1 MSDNS
6 DILLINRYKDFL
18 EAICAYLRHSGYT
31 VHKAFDLAGA
41 LNALSSYPVGLIICD
56 TALQDIDGYDF
67 LRFLKKDPLR
77 KSIPVVFFAPTTD
90 GGQSLKAL
98 EVGATDFLV
107 YPLQVEALISRIC
120 KIMPINESTERM
132 RPNDDPSEVAPVS
145 PSTNAV
151 VSTKDNKDTRKKHIF
166 PHLRIEISRDGLLWI
181 PGMIKNFSRDGMYV
195 ETALLAKQG
204 ATLNFRFSTPKGMY
218 IITGF
223 VKHIAFND
231 IEKPTGI
238 GVSINNSTEWVEM
251 HKYMDSLQGKVSA
264 DAAKKDAANKQS
276 ASLPVTPADP
286 PPVTPADPPPKHE
299 VKVLDRSSAVA
310 ASHNSDEM
318 SYANRFYQSLIGKQL
333 DNYKVVSFIGSGSMG
348 GVFMGWDIALEREVA
363 LKVISYVLSSQEAY
377 REKFIN
383 EARVISKLDHPNIA
397 QIYYIGFSSNILYFA
412 MEFIPGNTL
421 QVLVKKYGQL
431 NILKG
436 LDYLITTCETLDFV
450 CKKNII
456 HRDIKPDNI
465 IINEKGILKIVDFGV
480 AKTIDLDYR
489 GGKEGKVVGTPF
501 YISPD
506 SIAGGPVDHRSDIYS
521 LGASFYHAF
530 AGYPPFSGKDIKEI
544 IFKHLNSKI
553 TPMGKINPKV
563 PKSLSNIIAKM
574 MAKDPAKRYQDYQEL
589 NIDLKLFRSHAM
601 KAQLK
606 NRPIPSNP
614 WRSVDSKNAQN

>member
-1 MSDNS
+1 MSDKS

-31 VHKAFDLAGA
+31 VHTAMDLTGA
-41 LNALSSYPVGLIICD
+41 LNALASYPVGVIICD

-77 KSIPVVFFAPTTD
+77 KSIPIVFFAPTTD
-90 GGQSLKAL
+90 EGQSLKAIEL
-98 EVGATDFLV
+98 GATDFLV
-107 YPLQVEALISRIC
+107 YPLQVEALINRIW
-120 KIMPINESTERM
+120 KIMPLEEITERV
-132 RPNDDPSEVAPVS
+132 RTNDDSSDVAPAS
-145 PSTNAV
+145 PSTSAD
-151 VSTKDNKDTRKKHIF
+151 VSTEERRDAQRKDIF
-166 PHLRIEISRDGLLWI
+166 PHLRTEISRDGLLWI
-181 PGMIKNFSRDGMYV
+181 PGRIKNFSRDGMYV

-204 ATLNFRFSTPKGMY
+204 ATMNLRFSTPNGMY
-218 IITGF
+218 IINGF

-238 GVSINNSTEWVEM
+238 GVSINNSTEWVEV
-251 HKYMDSLQGKVSA
+251 HNYMDSLQGKVSA
-264 DAAKKDAANKQS
+264 EAAKKDAANKQS
-276 ASLPVTPADP
+276 TPSPVTAANPSP
-286 PPVTPADPPPKHE
+286 RHE

-310 ASHNSDEM
+310 ASQYSDEM

-348 GVFMGWDIALEREVA
+348 GVFMGWDIVLEREVA

-397 QIYYIGFSSNILYFA
+397 RIYYIGYSSNILYFA

-421 QVLVKKYGQL
+421 QVLIKKQGQID
-431 NILKG
+431 ILKG
-436 LDYLITTCETLDFV
+436 LDYLITSCQTLDFV

-465 IINEKGILKIVDFGV
+465 IINDKGILKIVDFGV
-480 AKTIDLDYR
+480 AKTIDLDYK

-530 AGYPPFSGKDIKEI
+530 TGYPPFSGKDIKEI
-544 IFKHLNSKI
+544 ILKHLNSKI
-553 TPMGKINPKV
+553 SPMREKNPKV
-563 PKSLSNIIAKM
+563 PESLSNIIEKM

-589 NIDLKLFRSHAM
+589 NIDLKLFRSHAW
-601 KAQLK
+601 KAQLP
-606 NRPIPSNP
+606 NQPASA
-614 WRSVDSKNAQN
+614 DSPQSDDSITPTD

>member
-1 MSDNS
+1 MSDKN

-31 VHKAFDLAGA
+31 VHKAFDLTGA
-41 LNALSSYPVGLIICD
+41 LNALSTHPVGLIICD

-77 KSIPVVFFAPTTD
+77 KSIPVVFFAPTSD
-90 GGQSLKAL
+90 EGQSLKAL
-98 EVGATDFLV
+98 EIGATDFLV

-120 KIMPINESTERM
+120 KIMPLKECTEMVHTFEDSSDDAPAPPSTSAEESTQER
-132 RPNDDPSEVAPVS
+132 REAP
-145 PSTNAV
+145 
-151 VSTKDNKDTRKKHIF
+151 RKHIF
-166 PHLRIEISRDGLLWI
+166 PHLRTELSRDGLLWI
-181 PGMIKNFSRDGMYV
+181 PGQIKNYSCDGMYV

-204 ATLNFRFSTPKGMY
+204 ATMNLRFSTPKGMY
-218 IITGF
+218 IVNGF

-238 GVSINNSTEWVEM
+238 GVSINKSKEWGKV
-251 HKYMDSLQGKVSA
+251 HSYMDSLQGKVSA
-264 DAAKKDAANKQS
+264 EAAKKGAGHIQK
-276 ASLPVTPADP
+276 DP
-286 PPVTPADPPPKHE
+286 PPTTAADQPPRHE
-299 VKVLDRSSAVA
+299 VKVLDRSSAAA
-310 ASHNSDEM
+310 ASQDSNEM

-363 LKVISYVLSSQEAY
+363 LKVISYVLSSQDAY

-397 QIYYIGFSSNILYFA
+397 QIYYIGYSSNILYFA

-421 QVLVKKYGQL
+421 QDLIKQHGQID
-431 NILKG
+431 ILKG
-436 LDYLITTCETLDFV
+436 LDYLITSCNTLDFV

-465 IINEKGILKIVDFGV
+465 LINDKGILKIVDFGV
-480 AKTIDLDYR
+480 AKTIDLDYK

-530 AGYPPFSGKDIKEI
+530 TGYPPFSGKDIKEI

-553 TPMGKINPKV
+553 PPLREKNPNV
-563 PKSLSNIIAKM
+563 PESLSNIIEKM
-574 MAKDPAKRYQDYQEL
+574 MTKDPAKRYQNYNEL
-589 NIDLKLFRSHAM
+589 NIDLTLFRSQAW
-601 KAQLK
+601 KAQLP
-606 NRPIPSNP
+606 NQPPPAASP
-614 WRSVDSKNAQN
+614 QSVDSENAPD

>member
-1 MSDNS
+1 MSDKS

-31 VHKAFDLAGA
+31 VHTAMDLTGA
-41 LNALSSYPVGLIICD
+41 LNALASYPVGVIICD

-77 KSIPVVFFAPTTD
+77 KSIPIVFFAPTTD
-90 GGQSLKAL
+90 EGQSLKAIEL
-98 EVGATDFLV
+98 GATDFLV
-107 YPLQVEALISRIC
+107 YPLQVEALINRIW
-120 KIMPINESTERM
+120 KIMPLEEITERV
-132 RPNDDPSEVAPVS
+132 RTNDDSSDVAPAS
-145 PSTNAV
+145 PSTSAD
-151 VSTKDNKDTRKKHIF
+151 VSTEERRDAQRKDIF
-166 PHLRIEISRDGLLWI
+166 PHLRTEISRDGLLWI
-181 PGMIKNFSRDGMYV
+181 PGRIKNFSRDGMYV

-204 ATLNFRFSTPKGMY
+204 ATMNLRFSTPNGMY
-218 IITGF
+218 IINGF

-238 GVSINNSTEWVEM
+238 GVSINNSTEWVEV
-251 HKYMDSLQGKVSA
+251 HNYMDSLQGKVSA
-264 DAAKKDAANKQS
+264 EAAKKDAANKQS
-276 ASLPVTPADP
+276 APSPVTAANPSP
-286 PPVTPADPPPKHE
+286 RHE

-310 ASHNSDEM
+310 ASQYSDEM

-348 GVFMGWDIALEREVA
+348 GVFMGWDIVLEREVA

-397 QIYYIGFSSNILYFA
+397 RIYYIGYSSNILYFA

-421 QVLVKKYGQL
+421 QVLIKKQGQID
-431 NILKG
+431 ILKG
-436 LDYLITTCETLDFV
+436 LDYLITSCQTLDFV

-465 IINEKGILKIVDFGV
+465 IINDKGILKIVDFGV
-480 AKTIDLDYR
+480 AKTIDLDYK

-530 AGYPPFSGKDIKEI
+530 TGYPPFSGKDIKEI
-544 IFKHLNSKI
+544 ILKHLNSKI
-553 TPMGKINPKV
+553 SPMRGKNPKV
-563 PKSLSNIIAKM
+563 PESLSNIIEKM

-589 NIDLKLFRSHAM
+589 NIDLKLFRSHAW
-601 KAQLK
+601 KAQLP
-606 NRPIPSNP
+606 NQPTSA
-614 WRSVDSKNAQN
+614 DSPQSDDSITPPD